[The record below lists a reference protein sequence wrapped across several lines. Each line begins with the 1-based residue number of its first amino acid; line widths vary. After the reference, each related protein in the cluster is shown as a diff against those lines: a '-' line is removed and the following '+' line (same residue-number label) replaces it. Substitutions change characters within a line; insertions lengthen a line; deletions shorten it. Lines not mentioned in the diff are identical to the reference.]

1 MGSVLDLVDQTFFR
15 LGQAAGVGQSVWV
28 YNRPVDIAGLRQFHQ
43 HLQRGR
49 LARRIER
56 SPLPFGRHRWVSP
69 RDQHELGIATPRPRE
84 EFDAWLNEQ
93 ANIPLDAEHGPGW
106 HLAVLPF
113 TDGGAGVSLIVTH
126 CLTDGIG
133 GCLAV
138 VEAACGYDHTIS
150 WPAAG
155 SRPRWRALREDA
167 RQTVRDIPEIRRA
180 LKSAVAAARSVKRNR
195 RSAGSAAAA
204 SSKAPSKA
212 LSKLPPPIAGADELI
227 TLPTATAFLDGDEWD
242 DRAQSLG
249 GTSNTLLAGVAARL
263 AQRVGRVAADGSVA
277 LAIPVNERTAA
288 DDTRAN
294 AVTMV
299 DITVDAAPATI
310 DLREIRA
317 ATKQALIH
325 HREVPDERR
334 TLLPLV
340 PLIPQRLIK
349 RMVGVATGGATN
361 VVVASNIG
369 AAPAAANRPDG
380 TDADYIALLSRYPG
394 VTKAMIHQLGG
405 LLVVHSARVHHQVFV
420 SVLAYQ
426 LRRPN
431 SNDDLRRDLSSALSD
446 FALTATTGW
455 GCPEPVSVGAVGV
468 PTAREQVDAIADQTN
483 SYDPYALAAQSTNR
497 KGP

>member
-1 MGSVLDLVDQTFFR
+1 MSNLLDLVDQTFFR

-28 YNRPVDIAGLRQFHQ
+28 YNRPVDIDGLRQFHQ

-56 SPLPFGRHRWVSP
+56 SPLRFGRHRWVSP
-69 RDQHELGIATPRPRE
+69 RDQHELEIATPRPRE
-84 EFDAWLNEQ
+84 EFDAWLGEQ

-113 TDGGAGVSLIVTH
+113 TDGGAGVSFVVTH

-138 VEAACGYDHTIS
+138 VEAACGYDHTIN

-155 SRPRWRALREDA
+155 SRPRWQALREDA
-167 RQTVRDIPEIRRA
+167 RQTVHDISGIRRA
-180 LKSAVAAARSVKRNR
+180 LKSAVAAARSAKRNR

-204 SSKAPSKA
+204 SSKA
-212 LSKLPPPIAGADELI
+212 LSKPAAPIGADELI
-227 TLPTATAFLDGDEWD
+227 KLPTATAFLDCDEWD
-242 DRAQSLG
+242 ARAQSLG
-249 GTSNTLLAGVAARL
+249 GTSNTLLAGLAARL

-277 LAIPVNERTAA
+277 LAIPVNERIA
-288 DDTRAN
+288 DDMRAN

-299 DITVDAAPATI
+299 DITVDPAPATR
-310 DLREIRA
+310 DLSEIRA
-317 ATKQALIH
+317 ATKRALIR

-340 PLIPQRLIK
+340 PLLPQRLIK

-361 VVVASNIG
+361 VVIASNIG

-380 TDADYIALLSRYPG
+380 TDADYVALLSRYPG
-394 VTKAMIHQLGG
+394 VTNAMMHQLGG
-405 LLVVHSARVHHQVFV
+405 LLVVHSACVNRQVFV

-426 LRRPN
+426 PDRPN
-431 SNDDLRRDLSSALSD
+431 SNDDLRQRLSSALSD
-446 FALTATTGW
+446 FSLTATTAW
-455 GCPEPVSVGAVGV
+455 GCPEPVS
-468 PTAREQVDAIADQTN
+468 
-483 SYDPYALAAQSTNR
+483 AAQ
-497 KGP
+497 